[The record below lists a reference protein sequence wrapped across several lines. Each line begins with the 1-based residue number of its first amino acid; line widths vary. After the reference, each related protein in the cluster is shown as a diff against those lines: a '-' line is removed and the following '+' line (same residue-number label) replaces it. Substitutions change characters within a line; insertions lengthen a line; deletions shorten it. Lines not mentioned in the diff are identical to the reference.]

1 MNRDEALRCFEL
13 GKNSFRNNDLDNA
26 LKFFKKSYRLEES
39 DIVKKYIDDVENMK
53 KNGGSSTTRTQQSQK
68 AEPASKA
75 EPTEQA
81 APKYTKEQVDD
92 VKKIRATKDF
102 YEILNVTKTATEDEI
117 KKAYRKLALKYH
129 PDKNRAPGSDEAFK
143 KLAQAYDCLSNASK
157 RKKYDEFGTEEPEQH
172 YNHYRQY
179 YNPED
184 IHPDDIFD
192 MFFGMNRF
200 HQGARTRFYRYDN
213 GNGHT
218 QQHQQ
223 QQGGQQRTPQAKY
236 WSLLQFLPLIIIFLS
251 SFALNFSRE
260 EPVYSLQQSY
270 KYPTERE
277 TQTLR
282 IKYFVDSSFHS
293 NYVQKSGKLQ
303 QLDNEIETS
312 YVYKLQQN
320 CEVAKNSK
328 RRLEMQAQY
337 YSGQDR
343 QNILNRAKQV
353 DMSVCQLVQ
362 QIRNEYPHL
371 VSYMY

>member
-1 MNRDEALRCFEL
+1 MGL
-13 GKNSFRNNDLDNA
+13 S
-26 LKFFKKSYRLEES
+26 
-39 DIVKKYIDDVENMK
+39 
-53 KNGGSSTTRTQQSQK
+53 
-68 AEPASKA
+68 
-75 EPTEQA
+75 
-81 APKYTKEQVDD
+81 
-92 VKKIRATKDF
+92 
-102 YEILNVTKTATEDEI
+102 KTATDEEI

-129 PDKNRAPGSDEAFK
+129 PDKNSAPGADEAFK
-143 KLAQAYDCLSNASK
+143 KLAQAYDCLSNADK
-157 RKKYDEFGTEEPEQH
+157 RKKYDEFGTEAPEQH

-179 YNPED
+179 YNTED

-200 HQGARTRFYRYDN
+200 QGGGRTRYYRYDY
-213 GNGHT
+213 GGHGH
-218 QQHQQ
+218 QQQQ
-223 QQGGQQRTPQAKY
+223 QQGGQRPQMKY

-277 TQTLR
+277 TSTLR
-282 IKYFVDSSFHS
+282 IKYYVDSSFHS
-293 NYVQKSGKLQ
+293 NYVTNRGKLQ
-303 QLDNEIETS
+303 QLENEIEVN

-320 CEVAKNSK
+320 CEVQKNSK

-343 QNILNRAKQV
+343 INILNRAKGV

-362 QIRNEYPHL
+362 SIRNEYPHL
-371 VSYMY
+371 VSYIY